1 MSVAA
6 GLASP
11 TRRDPRREPR
21 SESDRAAPIRRR
33 TSLQLVPA
41 GRASPVIS
49 ATSART
55 PFVATVVSLL
65 VAGLL
70 GLLMLNTVLARDAF
84 TLHSLKVEDRVLT
97 DREQTLQREVE
108 SLRSPQ
114 NLAAQAEKLGMV
126 QAGPPAFLRLPDGA
140 VLGTAEPAEAPG
152 SAAPSAA
159 TPAKARQP
167 KTPVPTAS
175 PAAKARQPK
184 AQR

>member
-21 SESDRAAPIRRR
+21 SGPDRAAPVRRR
-33 TSLQLVPA
+33 TPLQLVPA

-49 ATSART
+49 ASSART

-97 DREQTLQREVE
+97 DREQALQREVE

-140 VLGTAEPAEAPG
+140 VLGAAEPAEAPVPAASS
-152 SAAPSAA
+152 SASPTKARPSKAPVPAA
-159 TPAKARQP
+159 STAKARP
-167 KTPVPTAS
+167 S
-175 PAAKARQPK
+175 K

>member
-11 TRRDPRREPR
+11 TRPDPRRER
-21 SESDRAAPIRRR
+21 DRAAPIRRR
-33 TSLQLVPA
+33 TPLQLVPA
-41 GRASPVIS
+41 GRASPVV
-49 ATSART
+49 SARM
-55 PFVATVVSLL
+55 PFVAMVVSLL

-84 TLHSLKVEDRVLT
+84 TLYSLKVEDRVLT
-97 DREQTLQREVE
+97 DREQALQREVE

-126 QAGPPAFLRLPDGA
+126 QAGPPAFLRLPDGV
-140 VLGTAEPAEAPG
+140 VLGAAEPAEAPVP
-152 SAAPSAA
+152 AASSTAS
-159 TPAKARQP
+159 PAKVRQP
-167 KTPVPTAS
+167 RAPVPTAS
-175 PAAKARQPK
+175 PAKARQPK